1 MFQIKFVRS
10 QNFNLFTQED
20 KRDVEKYFQM
30 ASVIINMP
38 LMKRLTSAF
47 QDAKDMYPRKV

>member
-1 MFQIKFVRS
+1 MFQLKFVRS